1 MTFANVLL
9 LINELWRFLFSIF
22 IDICFWCVNLSLGSV
37 QGHKAAIEGQQNFL
51 SLFFIVLLLLNFR
64 FILEI
69 LEISVILF
77 VFICS
82 DQRIVTTRRRCFMPS
97 LLILLEQRCSLLS
110 SSIRCMPIVSAWRIE
125 WTRCFLPLMSCEH
138 FHTVH
143 IVRISNVLTNAID
156 RTIWLQRPTTVV
168 RCLLNVALLLFL
180 ILRRLHFP
188 YFFRGYAALF
198 RLLCI

>member
-1 MTFANVLL
+1 MTTSFFGL

-22 IDICFWCVNLSLGSV
+22 VDICFWCVNLSLGSM
-37 QGHKAAIEGQQNFL
+37 QGHEAAIEGQQNFF
-51 SLFFIVLLLLNFR
+51 SLFLIVLLLNFR

-82 DQRIVTTRRRCFMPS
+82 DQRIVAARRRCFMPS

-143 IVRISNVLTNAID
+143 IIRISNIFTNAID
-156 RTIWLQRPTTVV
+156 RTIRLQGPTTVA

-188 YFFRGYAALF
+188 YFFRRYAALF